1 MSTNDLSFDAIE
13 NGIRELWPAD
23 ARADVKIEAA
33 VDMLLL
39 QLPTDV
45 AAFVVFNGS
54 PDEEYQK
61 AYDSF
66 KRLYRKNSRTWDE
79 LTLSFVACRSSE
91 DQRDDRF
98 YAALEADPLFC
109 RKYVIRAYDTA
120 SAQRDELRRLP
131 FLPLAPD
138 GGDGVQRPQPA
149 QDLLQ
154 SVGVST
160 SFARNLVE
168 PGKRA
173 ADRIAR
179 DLRDGYES
187 LPAALTRPDAARLSV
202 TAPRA
207 ASRLASLRVEGF
219 RAYRDP
225 QTFDLDASVIVLY
238 GPNGLG
244 KTSLYDAIE
253 YACTGRIG
261 RLCKVRRSQSEFARI
276 ASHLD
281 KTPGSGSVVLTI
293 RGHDGRSPGR
303 RIQRGTGDWGTAWI
317 DGEEFGRKDVINTI
331 TQAGWLDIVPRLPNL
346 ESLFRATHLF
356 SQGEQELL
364 AQFQDGSTIP
374 ESFVSETLSLQDY
387 SAGLDKV
394 GKVLFELRKH
404 ERGIEEDVRRLHEE
418 AHALRTAL
426 TEASEPGIGKP
437 TAIDS
442 VIAELRQGVGSAS
455 VQLEPLPETTTVD
468 AYTEWLELA
477 MTRSALCDERVRVA
491 QTLRNEL
498 SGHQDRVRSQAEAQ
512 TRMEDIAQ
520 ELTELAVQERAV
532 TRRLEVAGTTL
543 KDAETNQK
551 RIEQRLIE
559 LRTAANALTEL
570 GDLAR
575 QMGALAVE
583 RDRHTL
589 ERVDID
595 SRMTVSRPALLK
607 AAADLSEARR
617 RVQSKQREVAEIRGL
632 LEELP
637 QRADDESLEAEI
649 RGRIAVAQ
657 EAARDARTRREHAKT
672 NLQLARQ
679 ARELREPEYRRAT
692 AAQTEIETLLDSIQR
707 HLRDD
712 SCPLCGWKFGTV
724 EKLQASIRRRREGQ
738 SQYGDVATGYQKLV
752 KDESQASDGL
762 KVRATEVT
770 RAEEAVEELQGTLQA
785 TDLRLKS
792 FDGRVDRALGEGQPD
807 VGELRGVLEQRQQA
821 ISEELRSGEAVAK
834 TARIRLTSL
843 ESSVAEET
851 ARRESIQEQLGELE
865 GAIQSLA
872 DSTTALRAQ
881 VEATLPDVDDAK
893 SGLQEGTT
901 VAERARDDAI
911 LLVRKLRKEQQT
923 SRDEA
928 EALGRRRQ
936 ALSEARSQLVA
947 RLGQLNQSTSS
958 FRQRL
963 GDVGGSEDGDGL
975 DRVIDEETRRGKAI
989 RALAAKGR
997 IVVEVLRAKALRQ
1010 RLLETREQ
1018 LERVG
1023 EESDAYEEKLTRVR
1037 TAAAVC
1043 KSIQGVL
1050 KRERETAIERH
1061 IAAYGPLIT
1070 MIQQRLRAVYGFGEV
1085 RLEAHGGEAKVR
1097 VEWSNK
1103 SFQVPPSDFF
1113 SDSQKQILMLSIFMA
1128 GGLRQNWS
1136 GFAPVLLDDPV
1147 THFDD
1152 LNSYAFVEL
1161 IRGMVATAPHRWQF
1175 VVSTC
1180 EHRLFDLM
1188 QRKFSR
1194 LASGAIFYEFLG
1206 MTRKGPIIERR

>member
-1 MSTNDLSFDAIE
+1 MSTSDPSFDAIE
-13 NGIRELWPAD
+13 SGIRGLWTAD

-33 VDMLLL
+33 VGMLLL

-45 AAFVVFNGS
+45 AAFTVFNGD
-54 PDEEYQK
+54 PDEEFKK
-61 AYDSF
+61 AYGSF
-66 KRLYRKNSRTWDE
+66 KRLYRENSRTWDE

-91 DQRDDRF
+91 DQKDDRF

-120 SAQRDELRRLP
+120 SAQREELRKLP

-154 SVGVST
+154 SVGVSS

-173 ADRIAR
+173 AERIAQ
-179 DLRDGYES
+179 DLRDGHES
-187 LPAALTRPDAARLSV
+187 LPAALTRPDGARLSV

-207 ASRLASLRVEGF
+207 ASRLASLTVEGF
-219 RAYRDP
+219 RVYRDA

-281 KTPGSGSVVLTI
+281 KTPGSGSVVLTLK
-293 RGHDGRSPGR
+293 GHGGNNSRGR

-331 TQAGWLDIVPRLPNL
+331 TQAGWLDTVPRLPNL

-364 AQFQDGSTIP
+364 GQFQDGSTIP
-374 ESFVSETLSLQDY
+374 EAFVSETLSLQDY

-394 GKVLFELRKH
+394 GKVLSELRKY
-404 ERGIEEDVRRLHEE
+404 ERVIEQDVRRLREK
-418 AHALRTAL
+418 AHALKTAL
-426 TEASEPGIGKP
+426 TEASEPGIREP
-437 TAIDS
+437 TAIDFA
-442 VIAELRQGVGSAS
+442 IADLRQEMGSAP
-455 VQLEPLPETTTVD
+455 VDLEPLPETATVD
-468 AYTEWLELA
+468 AYAEWHELA
-477 MTRSALCDERVRVA
+477 MTRSVSCDDRVRLA

-498 SGHQDRVRSQAEAQ
+498 SGHQEQVRAQAEAQ
-512 TRMEDIAQ
+512 TRLEDIAQ
-520 ELTELAVQERAV
+520 EFSEVADQERAV
-532 TRRLEVAGTTL
+532 ARRLEVAGASL
-543 KDAETNQK
+543 KDAETKQK
-551 RIEQRLIE
+551 RIEHRLKD
-559 LRTAANALTEL
+559 LRAASNALSEL
-570 GDLAR
+570 GGLAR
-575 QMGALAVE
+575 QMAALAVE
-583 RDRHTL
+583 RDRHNL
-589 ERVDID
+589 ERVDVD
-595 SRMTVSRPALLK
+595 SRATEGKSALSK
-607 AAADLSEARR
+607 AAANLSEARR
-617 RVQSKQREVAEIRGL
+617 RVQSKQSEVAEIRGL

-637 QRADDESLEAEI
+637 QREEDESLEAKI
-649 RGRIAVAQ
+649 QGRIVVAQ
-657 EAARDARTRREHAKT
+657 EAARDARTRREQAKK
-672 NLQLARQ
+672 NLHLAQR

-692 AAQTEIETLLDSIQR
+692 AAQTEIETLLDSIHR
-707 HLRDD
+707 HVRDD
-712 SCPLCGWKFGTV
+712 SCPLCGSEFETV
-724 EKLQASIRRRREGQ
+724 DKLQASIRRRREGE
-738 SQYGDVATGYQKLV
+738 SPYSDLTTDYRKLV
-752 KDESQASDGL
+752 EAESQATDRLQVG
-762 KVRATEVT
+762 AAEVT
-770 RAEEAVEELQGTLQA
+770 RAEQAVEELQGTLQS
-785 TDLRLKS
+785 TNLRLQS
-792 FDGRVDRALGEGQPD
+792 FDGRVERALSQGHPD
-807 VGELRGVLEQRQQA
+807 VGQLRGVLERRQEA
-821 ISEELRSGEAVAK
+821 ISEELRAGEAVAE
-834 TARIRLTSL
+834 TARIHLTSL
-843 ESSVAEET
+843 EFSVAEDT
-851 ARRESIQEQLGELE
+851 ARRETIQEQLGELE
-865 GAIQSLA
+865 GAIQKLA
-872 DSTTALRAQ
+872 DSRRALSAQ
-881 VEATLPDVDDAK
+881 VEATLPDAENSE
-893 SGLQEGTT
+893 SGLAEAAA
-901 VAERARDDAI
+901 VAERTRDDLI
-911 LLVRKLRKEQQT
+911 VLIRRLQTEQQA

-928 EALGRRRQ
+928 EALSKRRQ
-936 ALSEARSQLVA
+936 ALSAARSQLVA
-947 RLGQLNQSTSS
+947 TLGQLNQSTSS

-963 GDVGGSEDGDGL
+963 GDLGASDDGDSL
-975 DRVIDEETRRGKAI
+975 DGVIDEETGRSEAI

-997 IVVEVLRAKALRQ
+997 IVVEALRARALRQ
-1010 RLLETREQ
+1010 RLLEARDQ

-1023 EESDAYEEKLTRVR
+1023 EESGTCEERLTRVR
-1037 TAAAVC
+1037 AAAAVC
-1043 KSIQGVL
+1043 KSMEGVL

-1070 MIQQRLRAVYGFGEV
+1070 RIQQRLRAVYGFGEV
-1085 RLEAHGGEAKVR
+1085 QLEAHGGEARVR
-1097 VEWSNK
+1097 VEWRNK
-1103 SFQVPPSDFF
+1103 SVQVPPSDFF

-1194 LASGAIFYEFLG
+1194 LASGAIFYEHRVRYSMSFSA
-1206 MTRKGPIIERR
+1206 